1 MKQTCIWGRKANVM
15 KLNFNQAFK
24 AALNKPENANAKQR
38 FESFQFVISQ
48 EILGDRI
55 KLGLSPKEA
64 ATKLGMSEEAYRGF
78 ENGINM
84 AATEQEYESVHKKL
98 VALREKPSQN
108 VKHSAESFYYIASS
122 ESTFTTE
129 KCEQQNSHASGNRL
143 VNLLVMG
150 NADEHRRNYTYDG
163 IRTSIQEK
171 SEKSNE
177 IKLSRLFAN
186 KRSVRTEEYRFA
198 Y

>member
-150 NADEHRRNYTYDG
+150 TANERRRNYTYDG

-171 SEKSNE
+171 SEKSDE

>member
-129 KCEQQNSHASGNRL
+129 KCEQQNSHASGNRF

-150 NADEHRRNYTYDG
+150 TANERRRNYTYDG

-171 SEKSNE
+171 SEKSDE

>member
-1 MKQTCIWGRKANVM
+1 M

-150 NADEHRRNYTYDG
+150 TANERRRNYTYDG

-171 SEKSNE
+171 SEKSDE

>member
-64 ATKLGMSEEAYRGF
+64 ATKLGISEEAYRGF

-150 NADEHRRNYTYDG
+150 TANERRRNYTYDG

-171 SEKSNE
+171 SEKSDE